1 MSTPTSTKWTVSAA
15 LLSKRKQPVAPPPSD
30 LYAEWT
36 LDQLRL
42 ECTSRKL
49 NVKKNTCK
57 DDRVKLLTAYDE
69 NKTSVELLLQRQR
82 SSSRRVEEEETRRTR
97 NCMFRLLNVL
107 FSERFFQAFLASG
120 NQLSRSELDQ
130 GGSTFWR
137 DIAAAFDALD
147 IEFDSVI
154 SDDAVF
160 DDVDPSQTMAH
171 SAAKLQRMWREVAG
185 KFARA
190 EAGSKKSGDN
200 SNDFWDFCDGR
211 ADVYYLHLWCEHRGS
226 GREFCAAN
234 LYADNEDDSQK
245 EGMHQ
250 GKTVNRKRRKTSQA
264 DALATLADSV
274 AQIVASEITKAQE
287 ETWKEQALLLRDQRV
302 AHKLEML
309 AGILQ
314 RTKEEVSRLLQVVR
328 SRTDASSDNEDEV
341 DAENL

>member
-1 MSTPTSTKWTVSAA
+1 
-15 LLSKRKQPVAPPPSD
+15 
-30 LYAEWT
+30 
-36 LDQLRL
+36 
-42 ECTSRKL
+42 
-49 NVKKNTCK
+49 
-57 DDRVKLLTAYDE
+57 
-69 NKTSVELLLQRQR
+69 
-82 SSSRRVEEEETRRTR
+82 
-97 NCMFRLLNVL
+97 MFRLLNVL

-171 SAAKLQRMWREVAG
+171 SAAKLQRMWR
-185 KFARA
+185 
-190 EAGSKKSGDN
+190 
-200 SNDFWDFCDGR
+200 
-211 ADVYYLHLWCEHRGS
+211 EHRGS